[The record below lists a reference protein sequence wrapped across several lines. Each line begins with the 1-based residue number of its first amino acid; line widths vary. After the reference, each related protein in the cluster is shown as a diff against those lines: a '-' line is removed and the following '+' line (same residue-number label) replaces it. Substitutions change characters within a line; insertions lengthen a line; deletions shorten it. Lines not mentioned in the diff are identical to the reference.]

1 MDVLPGTRS
10 RARRLASW
18 IVSRPYAIFILA
30 ALALGLAGFLI
41 TLPPEVG

>member
-1 MDVLPGTRS
+1 METLPETRT

-18 IVSRPYAIFILA
+18 IASRPYAVFILA
-30 ALALGLAGFLI
+30 ALALAVAGFVV